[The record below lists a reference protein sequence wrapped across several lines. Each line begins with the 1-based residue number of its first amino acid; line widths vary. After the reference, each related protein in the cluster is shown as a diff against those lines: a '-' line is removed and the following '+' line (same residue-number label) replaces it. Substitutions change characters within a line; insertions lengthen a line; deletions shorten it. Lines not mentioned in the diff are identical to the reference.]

1 MVNLKCRPVLL
12 FVLFLTCC
20 NPRQVQDVTS
30 AAEEVFD
37 KNTTAADMLYCFVI
51 FVTASIISQHPPGTA
66 ACHHG
71 VIKVCLD
78 LFFSLIYLF
87 IYLFFLHWEMT
98 HTLDWP
104 KSIVIETLALWLFDE
119 SQASRQHMTQR
130 WHLKHT
136 TFQDGF
142 HFTFA
147 HSENTEMVVE
157 PLPLHLIMGDTH
169 YLVSTHQNS
178 KAATTLTYVDSL
190 QLNTNKQSP
199 LFFYIS

>member
-1 MVNLKCRPVLL
+1 MWSQLLKRFLIRTQLLLICCIVLWFLWQPASSPNIPRELPHVTMVWLKYVLI
-12 FVLFLTCC
+12 
-20 NPRQVQDVTS
+20 
-30 AAEEVFD
+30 
-37 KNTTAADMLYCFVI
+37 CF
-51 FVTASIISQHPPGTA
+51 FHW
-66 ACHHG
+66 
-71 VIKVCLD
+71 
-78 LFFSLIYLF
+78 F
-87 IYLFFLHWEMT
+87 IYSFIYFFLHWEMT

-119 SQASRQHMTQR
+119 SQAPRQHMTQR

-136 TFQDGF
+136 TFRDGF

-199 LFFYIS
+199 LFFTSAKSIVIRYIRYYKSKWTRK